1 MGKVSSSFRTL
12 PGDID
17 SGQAIERDRERERL
31 RDSDR
36 DIITFTGGQ
45 ARINECIFSVSQLMQ
60 LIDS

>member
-12 PGDID
+12 PADID
-17 SGQAIERDRERERL
+17 SGQAIEIDRERL

-45 ARINECIFSVSQLMQ
+45 ARVNECTFSVSQLMQ